1 MLRVHDFSEYKFRPH
16 AIGKI
21 MKGLP
26 KPLTPNQVET
36 LSGLMEKRF
45 AGTIT
50 DKQIVT
56 LGDLIKKRDAKP
68 VLSEGAKTYLKSI
81 FKEKVFGRTKEIQNR
96 YLSKGISVE
105 DENINQYNEVNGTF
119 LIKNEIRFE
128 NDFFSGEM
136 DVEESEEGFEFKS
149 SWDYETFPLFED
161 DIPNEDYFYQGQG
174 YMDLRPNLKLI
185 KLVYGLVDTPDDLII
200 DEKRRTAW
208 KLGFIDGLPE
218 ELDQEITRNM
228 TYADI
233 PKEARIKEFI
243 IYRDEKVISQMKSM
257 IILAREYLNSL
268 NTTLATHLQLI

>member
-1 MLRVHDFSEYKFRPH
+1 MLRVHDFSNYKFRPH

-26 KPLTPNQVET
+26 KPLTQNQSET
-36 LSGLMEKRF
+36 LVGLMEKIYS
-45 AGTIT
+45 GKIT

-68 VLSEGAKTYLKSI
+68 ELSDGAKTYLDTI
-81 FKEKVFGRTKEIQNR
+81 FKEKVFNRKKDIQSK
-96 YLSKGISVE
+96 YLAKGISVE
-105 DENINQYNEVNGTF
+105 EENINQYNEVRGTF
-119 LIKNEIRFE
+119 LIKNEVRYE

-136 DVEESEEGFEFKS
+136 DIEEDDEIIDFKS
-149 SWDYETFPLFED
+149 SWDYETFPLFKD
-161 DIPNEDYFYQGQG
+161 DVPNEDYEYQLQA
-174 YMDLRPNLKLI
+174 YMDLRPNVKKA
-185 KLVYGLVDTPDDLII
+185 KLVYGLVDTPDELIL
-200 DEKRRTAW
+200 DEKRKTGW

-218 ELDQEITRNM
+218 DLDQEITNNM

-243 IYRDEKVISQMKSM
+243 IYRDEKVIAQMKAM
-257 IILAREYLNSL
+257 IIMAREYLNSL